1 MIVKGKYII
10 SQASNDLIYQ
20 LNLSRN
26 KIISM
31 SIDSNPST
39 KKLQEMIK
47 GMHYHARNQ
56 YGNKGLRGLLF

>member
-1 MIVKGKYII
+1 M
-10 SQASNDLIYQ
+10 YQ
-20 LNLSRN
+20 FELSRD

-47 GMHYHARNQ
+47 GMHYQARNQ
-56 YGNKGLRGLLF
+56 YGNKGLRDLLF